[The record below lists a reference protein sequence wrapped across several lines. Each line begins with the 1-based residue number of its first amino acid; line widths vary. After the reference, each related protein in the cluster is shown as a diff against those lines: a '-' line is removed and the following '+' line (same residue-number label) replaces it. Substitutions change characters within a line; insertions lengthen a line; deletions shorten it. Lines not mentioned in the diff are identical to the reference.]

1 MWPEAISRRALLA
14 APLILAACGFAPV
27 YAPGGVGPALRDRVT
42 VEAPDTENG
51 FRLRA
56 RLEDR
61 LGWAEA
67 PTLRLTVDPAIEEVS
82 AAVTPDGAITRYNL
96 EGRTPWRLMAADSGA
111 VLAQGEATGFTGYSA
126 TGTIVATRSAEE
138 DARERLMVLLAD
150 DVVMRL
156 VLLPPGTLP

>member
-1 MWPEAISRRALLA
+1 MLA

-27 YAPGGVGPALRDRVT
+27 HAPGGVGRALRDRVT
-42 VEAPDTENG
+42 VEAPDTQDG

-61 LGWAEA
+61 LGQTEA
-67 PTLRLTVDPAIEEVS
+67 PTLRLAVDPVVEEVS

-96 EGRTPWRLMAADSGA
+96 EGRAPWRLLAADSGA
-111 VLAQGEATGFTGYSA
+111 VLAQGEATGFAGYSA

-138 DARERLMVLLAD
+138 DARERLMILLAD
-150 DVVMRL
+150 DVVTRL
-156 VLLPPGTLP
+156 ALLPPGTLP